1 MGGLR
6 WYFRRKFWNLF
17 GWIKMSLNKP
27 MTIPLPPR
35 ERTPIRPV
43 PLGDAVPALPIRQV
57 LVCPPDDIPADERSR
72 AKTLVYKLQV
82 ALYTLYSPMQP
93 GLPPIPADPVQALK
107 RAFTRLHRSRYSPP
121 VLPAEYLGSPDL
133 GSLAVRGPYAVYT
146 RRDPAREGV
155 YLWDLGGLDAH
166 AHHAGLHTLGAQV
179 RFRVD
184 PARRALQAFEIECS
198 LGTVRPADAA
208 WELAKKLALCSAT
221 THLSLVRHFNWVHL
235 ACAAQLAVAT
245 RNQLP
250 AQHPVCR
257 LVWPFV
263 YGAQQSN
270 DIVTRGQMMPGGEFE
285 TIFSYSFDGM
295 CSLFDAT
302 YNDFDMASND
312 PQADGQARGIDGAGF
327 DTPSQDNLRA
337 LFDLMHDYA
346 RDALRHVYADE
357 PRGSATA
364 LIRND
369 TAVLAWLDELNT
381 LVPNGV
387 GVARDNVDFDRLARL
402 VARTIYM
409 ATVQHEL
416 LGSFVWNYQLWT
428 HRQPVR
434 VYQNGQR
441 EPLDVHQRLV
451 NANYN
456 LNVRRRALIDDF
468 GYLALDEAG
477 RGAMA
482 RFQHRLEALQ
492 ADMERE
498 PWVVWKLYPRMLKV
512 NINA

>member
-1 MGGLR
+1 MMGGLR
-6 WYFRRKFWNLF
+6 WYVRRKFWNLL

-27 MTIPLPPR
+27 MTIPLPPK

-43 PLGDAVPALPIRQV
+43 PLGEAVPALPIRQV
-57 LVCPPDDIPADERSR
+57 LVCPPDAIPPDERSR

-82 ALYTLYSPMQP
+82 ALYTIYPPMQP
-93 GLPPIPADPVQALK
+93 GLPPIPADPIQALK
-107 RAFTRLHRSRYSPP
+107 QAFTRLHRSRYSPP

-133 GSLAVRGPYAVYT
+133 GSLAVRGPYACYT
-146 RRDPAREGV
+146 RGDGNGGFE
-155 YLWDLGGLDAH
+155 WDLRGLEAFE
-166 AHHAGLHTLGAQV
+166 HHPGLHTLGARV

-184 PARRALQAFEIECS
+184 PARRALQAVRIESS
-198 LGTVRPADAA
+198 LGTVGPEDAA
-208 WELAKKLALCSAT
+208 WELSKKLALCSAT

-285 TIFSYSFDGM
+285 TIFSFSFDGL
-295 CSLFDAT
+295 CALFDAT
-302 YNDFDMASND
+302 YGAFDMATND
-312 PQADGQARGIDGAGF
+312 PQADARARGLDDAGF

-337 LFDLMHDYA
+337 LFEPMLAYA

-357 PRGSATA
+357 PAGSGTV

-369 TAVLAWLDELNT
+369 TAVMAWLDELNR

-387 GVARDNVDFDRLARL
+387 GLTRDNVDFEGLARL

-409 ATVQHEL
+409 ASVQHEW

-434 VYQNGQR
+434 VYLNGQR
-441 EPLDVHQRLV
+441 EPLDVYQRLV

-477 RGAMA
+477 RGAIA
-482 RFQHRLEALQ
+482 RFQRALEALQ

-498 PWVVWKLYPRMLKV
+498 PWVVWRMYPRMLKV